1 VRRHGAP
8 ATPALQLNAALER
21 LEKRMRRVAGPRV
34 EVVLELAPDLRP
46 ARVLRL
52 PLDAILLSLVNK
64 AAEAMPEGGR
74 LTLATANCEITRHE
88 ADVLPAVAPDS
99 YVTISL
105 SETSG
110 AVDADA
116 LARVFDHEERPAEKP
131 GALPDAAGQL
141 PLSTVYR
148 MLQRAGGDLSVEVE
162 PGQGSTFTVFLPLA
176 EEAARRPQEPR
187 SSLLPAAPPV
197 DH

>member
-46 ARVLRL
+46 ARALRL

-74 LTLATANCEITRHE
+74 LTVATANHEIARHE
-88 ADVLPAVAPDS
+88 PDVLPAVAPDR

-131 GALPDAAGQL
+131 EALPDAAGQL

-176 EEAARRPQEPR
+176 DEAARRPQEPR